1 MSSDS
6 SEDQAVEP
14 NLALKRKTIIS
25 KHKAAKRVI
34 KKLRTLQATKEA
46 MLFSLQTLQSLED
59 ELETLTRRARKC
71 NNTLTD
77 EELDPSLQ
85 EADEEAYMAFEEC
98 IDEASQL
105 CQEMIVSKTAACLSA
120 EITSTLEVVHQQMI
134 EHPDKSHLE
143 EHKSMGKLLDEMAE
157 SLRCSTLPLD
167 HPLREEVKQHRA
179 SLVAVRATTTEGK
192 PPIIIRGEEKDQDLP
207 KTTIKKFAGGLAEW
221 HAFWG
226 RFSGAVHLN
235 PAIKEQK
242 KLALLTDLVVDP
254 ALHEFMVTVNDG
266 LPGRYQEAVD
276 YLTGRFHR
284 PRELHSIYC
293 TKLATMQPIR
303 GTPAE
308 LSAAADAIHAA
319 VSGIRRSGYT
329 TIEQIATSLVAPIL
343 PDALRQ
349 LWENR
354 TEANEDVPEV
364 DEFIKFVRK
373 KATQADKS
381 QKSATVEV
389 SSRQARSH
397 QEPKEKTHKRNSHK
411 QEGKVYLTSP
421 QQPEPETQHKKN
433 TSRLPKTASTC
444 KVSCGLCTQMHY
456 VFSCKVFL
464 DMLVP
469 QRLAHV
475 QSASLCS
482 NCLRPGHVTTSCSS
496 SYRCRLC
503 KGEHNTLLHSDGAA
517 RPVNT
522 ASVSGNSLP
531 HRQEGLLMTS
541 RVKLTGPTGVSTV
554 VTALLDSGA
563 GMSVVSKRVMKAL
576 NLQPSKEWVTLA
588 GIEGPSLSTPR
599 PTAWFTVSSV
609 LAEDWHRTIQAAVLP
624 KVTADLP
631 SHHLQEVKDL
641 PHLKD
646 LTPLADPLFHVPKR
660 VDLLLDVD
668 VLDDVMLPERIAG
681 PKGTPSAWRTTLGWC
696 VMGRYS
702 PELISGNRSVSLLAV
717 TDEEESLD
725 KQFERFWTQ
734 EEMVICSRLLSTVE
748 RAIQEHYATTHQYS
762 ATERRYTVTLPR
774 REKAPPLG
782 ESRTRAVKRF
792 TTNELSL
799 VKRNL
804 WEKFQKVLEEYI
816 VMGHAQLVTPAEMQV
831 KVCNCFYMPM
841 HAVLKQSSTSTKLRI
856 VFDASSRTSTG
867 VSLNDI
873 LAPGPTLHPNLDH
886 ILMRFR
892 SYLVALSGDVAKM
905 YREVALSPDD
915 RHLHRFVWRPDKT
928 GPILDYAMNR
938 VTFGVTSSPYV
949 AVRTLQQAAE
959 DFSSPSSRSHW
970 HIHNSFY
977 VDDLLAGA
985 EDEAS
990 AVQLFQDL
998 RQVLAK
1004 GGFDL
1009 RKWRSS
1015 STQVLQH
1022 IPAELQETVPTQEMV
1037 DDHSSSYP
1045 KTLGITWNSR
1055 QDVMSAQVQLP
1066 AQYKSTKRGIVSDTA
1081 RSYDVL
1087 GWLAPFMLRMKVLFQ
1102 EMWKQKVDWDTPL
1115 KDESQAQHQAWREE
1129 LSVLQDITL
1138 PRCYYLPVR
1147 RVKVEL
1153 QGFADASTLAY
1164 AAVVYVRATYV
1175 DGTVSSRLVV
1185 AKTKVAPLKTVSI
1198 PRLELCG
1205 AVLLSELL
1213 VAVSR
1218 ALEVPKE
1225 NWYAWLD
1232 STAALGWLKNS
1243 PSLYKTYVAN
1253 RIACAAE
1260 HVDPSIWGHVGTHSN
1275 PADCATRGLSA
1286 EELKNHPL
1294 WWNGPPWLLSNPIP
1308 ARSQPTAGTLARD
1321 AASVQE
1327 EKEVTIHRVTARPV
1341 GGWEGKFNCYK
1352 TLLHA
1357 TAYATQFCRIMA
1369 SYLPGRTR
1377 LKSSPLSPKDL
1388 EEAEGYLYAQA
1399 QARSFG
1405 EELSRLSASTPLP
1418 VKQDSKLKAVNPFLS
1433 STGLMLVGGRLG
1445 KAKISPLQA
1454 NPVILS
1460 ASDWLTQLIFQH
1472 HHQELCHCGP
1482 TLLMAHTAT
1491 FLYVVAARKLAKDVC
1506 RDCMV
1511 CKRRAPK
1518 AMKQMMGQLPS
1529 HRVNPAHCFLNTG
1542 LDYAGPI
1549 SLKRGNPR
1557 KPSITKGYLALFICL
1572 ATRAVHIEVVSDQ
1585 KTNSL
1590 VAALKR
1596 FISHKGIPSNIYTD
1610 NGPNFV
1616 GARHE
1621 LSDLYLFLQ
1630 QPSTE
1635 AAIRDCLMAKK
1646 ITWHNIPQ
1654 RAPHFGGIWE
1664 AVVKSTK
1671 HHLRRTV
1678 GKVKLYYEEMAT
1690 VTCQIS
1696 SCLNSRPYL
1705 SQDCHDTEGEMP
1717 LTPGHFLTGRPMQA
1731 YPEAPED
1738 ADLTLT
1744 DRWKL
1749 CQALVQSFWD
1759 QWSKSYLSSLQ
1770 KRNKWLKPLPNIRH
1784 GDLVMMLD
1792 ESTPLITVWK
1802 MGKVLA
1808 TYPGED
1814 GLVRAADVE
1823 VSTTTFPPYYY
1834 TTLRKLDLKDVG
1846 SKKTVFRRPVV
1857 KLAPLMTSSSRH
1869 SAVRS
1874 TLLTGGGC
1882 SSLEEQP
1889 AG

>member
-6 SEDQAVEP
+6 SEEQVVEP
-14 NLALKRKTIIS
+14 NLALKRKTISS
-25 KHKAAKRVI
+25 KHKAARRVVKR
-34 KKLRTLQATKEA
+34 LRTLQAAKEP
-46 MLFSLQTLQSLED
+46 MLFSLQALTSMEE
-59 ELETLTRRARKC
+59 ELEALTRRARKC
-71 NNTLTD
+71 NNILLD
-77 EELDPSLQ
+77 EELDTGLQ
-85 EADEEAYMAFEEC
+85 EADEEAYIAFEETV
-98 IDEASQL
+98 DEASQL
-105 CQEMIVSKTAACLSA
+105 CQEMMVSKTAACLSA
-120 EITSTLEVVHQQMI
+120 EIASTLKVVHQQMT
-134 EHPDKSHLE
+134 EHPDKSCLE
-143 EHKSMGKLLDEMAE
+143 EHKSMAKLLDEMAE
-157 SLRCSTLPLD
+157 HLRCSTLPLD
-167 HPLREEVKQHRA
+167 HPLREEVEQHKA
-179 SLVAVRATTTEGK
+179 SIASVRATTTADSK

-207 KTTIKKFAGGLAEW
+207 KTSIKKFSGGLAEW

-254 ALHEFMVTVNDG
+254 ALHEFMITVNDG

-293 TKLATMQPIR
+293 AKLASMQPIK

-308 LSAAADAIHAA
+308 ISAAADAIHAA

-329 TIEQIATSLVAPIL
+329 TVEQIATSLVAPIL

-354 TEANEDVPEV
+354 TEANDDVPNV
-364 DEFIKFVRK
+364 DEFITFLRK
-373 KATQADKS
+373 KATQADKA
-381 QKSATVEV
+381 QKPATIEV

-397 QEPKEKTHKRNSHK
+397 QEAQKEKTHRRNSHK
-411 QEGKVYLTSP
+411 QEGKVYVASP
-421 QQPEPETQHKKN
+421 QPTEPETQHKKSTRPN
-433 TSRLPKTASTC
+433 KTASTC
-444 KVSCGLCTQMHY
+444 KVSCGLCNQMHY
-456 VFSCKVFL
+456 VFSCKMFL
-464 DMLVP
+464 EMSVP

-482 NCLRPGHVTTSCSS
+482 NCLRPGHVTSSCSS

-503 KGEHNTLLHSDGAA
+503 KGEHNTLVHSDSAV

-522 ASVSGNSLP
+522 ARPSAEAGCQKLLPPNSTSK
-531 HRQEGLLMTS
+531 REGLLMTS
-541 RVKLTGPTGVSTV
+541 RVKVTGPTGVSTV

-563 GMSVVSKRVMKAL
+563 GMSVMSKRVMKAL
-576 NLQPSKEWVTLA
+576 DLQPSKEWVTLA
-588 GIEGPSLSTPR
+588 GIEGPNLSTPR
-599 PTAWFTVSSV
+599 PTAWITVSSA
-609 LAEDWHRTIQAAVLP
+609 LAGDWHRTIQAAVLP
-624 KVTADLP
+624 KVTSDLP
-631 SHHLQEVKDL
+631 SHHLQAVKDL

-646 LTPLADPLFHVPKR
+646 LTPLADPQFHIPKK

-668 VLDDVMLPERIAG
+668 VLDEVMLPERIAG

-696 VMGRYS
+696 VMGSYS
-702 PELISGNRSVSLLAV
+702 PDLISGNKAVSLLAV
-717 TDEEESLD
+717 TDEEVNLD
-725 KQFERFWTQ
+725 HQMTRFWTQ
-734 EEMVICSRLLSTVE
+734 EEMVACSNLLSTGE
-748 RAIQEHYATTHQYS
+748 KAIQEHYATTHRYS
-762 ATERRYTVTLPR
+762 ATEQRYTVTLPR
-774 REKAPPLG
+774 REQAPPLG
-782 ESRTRAVKRF
+782 ESRTRAVRRF
-792 TTNELSL
+792 ITNEQSL
-799 VKRNL
+799 VKRKL
-804 WEKFQKVLEEYI
+804 WDKFQTVLQEYI
-816 VMGHAQLVTPAEMQV
+816 TMGHAQLVTPAEMQV
-831 KVCNCFYMPM
+831 KVCNSFYLPM
-841 HAVLKQSSTSTKLRI
+841 HAVIKQSSTSTKLRI

-867 VSLNDI
+867 VSLNDV

-886 ILMRFR
+886 ILMRFM

-905 YREVALSPDD
+905 YREVALSSED
-915 RHLHRFVWRPDKT
+915 RHLHRFVWRPEKT
-928 GPILDYAMNR
+928 GPILDYSMNR

-949 AVRTLQQAAE
+949 AVRTLQQVAE

-990 AVQLFQDL
+990 AMQLYQEL
-998 RQVLAK
+998 RQVLSR

-1015 STQVLQH
+1015 SSQVLQK
-1022 IPAELQETVPTQEMV
+1022 IPPDLQETVPTQEMV
-1037 DDHSSSYP
+1037 DDHSSTYP
-1045 KTLGITWNSR
+1045 KTLGITWDSR
-1055 QDVMSAQVQLP
+1055 KDVMAAQVQLP
-1066 AQYKSTKRGIVSDTA
+1066 AHYQSTKRGIVSDTA
-1081 RSYDVL
+1081 RSYDIL

-1102 EMWKQKVDWDTPL
+1102 TMWKQKVDWDTPL
-1115 KDESQAQHQAWREE
+1115 KDESRAQHQEWREE
-1129 LSVLQDITL
+1129 LAVLQDITL
-1138 PRCYYLPVR
+1138 PRCYYLPTR

-1213 VAVSR
+1213 VAVSK

-1225 NWYAWLD
+1225 DWHAWLD
-1232 STAALGWLKNS
+1232 STAALGWLRNC
-1243 PSLYKTYVAN
+1243 PSIYKTYVAN
-1253 RIACAAE
+1253 RIACAAD
-1260 HVDPSIWGHVGTHSN
+1260 HVDPGIWGHVGTHSN

-1286 EELKNHPL
+1286 EELKHHHL
-1294 WWNGPPWLLSNPIP
+1294 WWHGPSWLLQNPIP
-1308 ARSQPTAGTLARD
+1308 ARSQPTAETLARD
-1321 AASVQE
+1321 AAAVGE
-1327 EKEVTIHRVTARPV
+1327 EKEIPVHRVTTRPI
-1341 GGWEGKFNCYK
+1341 GGWEGRFNSYQS
-1352 TLLHA
+1352 LLHA
-1357 TAYATQFCRIMA
+1357 TAYATKFCRIMA
-1369 SYLPGRTR
+1369 SHLPGRTR
-1377 LKSSPLSPKDL
+1377 LKSSPLSPSDL
-1388 EEAEGYLYAQA
+1388 EQAETYLYKQS
-1399 QARSFG
+1399 QQRSFP
-1405 EELSRLSASTPLP
+1405 EELSRLTATDPQP
-1418 VKQDSKLKAVNPFLS
+1418 VRQDSKLKAVNPFLS
-1433 STGLMLVGGRLG
+1433 NSGLMLVGGRLG

-1460 ASDWLTQLIFQH
+1460 ASDKLTQLIFQH

-1529 HRVNPAHCFLNTG
+1529 HRVNPALCFLNTG

-1549 SLKRGNPR
+1549 HLKRGNPR

-1596 FISHKGIPSNIYTD
+1596 FISTRGIPSNIYTD

-1621 LSDLYLFLQ
+1621 LHDLYLFLQ

-1635 AAIRDCLMAKK
+1635 AAIRDCLMEKK
-1646 ITWHNIPQ
+1646 IAWHHIPQ

-1678 GKVKLYYEEMAT
+1678 GKINLYFEEMAT
-1690 VTCQIS
+1690 VICQIS

-1705 SQDCHDTEGEMP
+1705 SQDCHDCEGEMP
-1717 LTPGHFLTGRPMQA
+1717 LTPGHFMIGRPMQA
-1731 YPEAPED
+1731 FPEAPDEP
-1738 ADLTLT
+1738 DLTLT

-1759 QWSKSYLSSLQ
+1759 HWSKSYLSSLQ
-1770 KRNKWLKPLPNIRH
+1770 KRKKWLKPSPNVAV

-1802 MGKVLA
+1802 LGKVTA

-1846 SKKTVFRRPVV
+1846 SKKSVFRRPVV
-1857 KLAPLMTSSSRH
+1857 KLAPLMTHSSRN
-1869 SAVRS
+1869 
-1874 TLLTGGGC
+1874 TGV
-1882 SSLEEQP
+1882 
-1889 AG
+1889 

>member
-1 MSSDS
+1 MASDS
-6 SEDQAVEP
+6 SEELTVEP
-14 NLALKRKTIIS
+14 NLALKRKTISS

-34 KKLRTLQATKEA
+34 KRLRTLQAAREP
-46 MLFSLQTLQSLED
+46 MLFSLQALQSLED
-59 ELETLTRRARKC
+59 ELETLTRRARRC
-71 NNTLTD
+71 NETLTD

-98 IDEASQL
+98 VDEATSL

-120 EITSTLEVVHQQMI
+120 EIQDTLRAVNQQMA
-134 EHPDKSHLE
+134 EHPEKSYAE
-143 EHKSMGKLLDEMAE
+143 VHKDMSKLLDEMAE
-157 SLRCSTLPLD
+157 SLRSSTLDMD
-167 HPLREEVKQHRA
+167 HPLREEVKTHRA
-179 SLVAVRATTTEGK
+179 SLVALRATTAEAK
-192 PPIIIRGEEKDQDLP
+192 PPIIIRGDEKDQDLP

-284 PRELHSIYC
+284 PRELHSIHC
-293 TKLATMQPIR
+293 AKLATMQPIR
-303 GTPAE
+303 GTPTE

-349 LWENR
+349 LWENK
-354 TEANEDVPEV
+354 TEANEDVPDV
-364 DEFIKFVRK
+364 DEFITFVRK
-373 KATQADKS
+373 KATQADKA

-389 SSRQARSH
+389 SSRQARSL
-397 QEPKEKTHKRNSHK
+397 QEPKKEKPHKKNSYR
-411 QEGKVYLTSP
+411 QESKVYLANPQSP
-421 QQPEPETQHKKN
+421 EAESQPKKN
-433 TSRLPKTASTC
+433 TARPPKTASTC

-469 QRLAHV
+469 QRLVHV

-482 NCLRPGHVTTSCSS
+482 NCLRPGHSTTNCSS
-496 SYRCRLC
+496 SFRCRLC
-503 KGEHNTLLHSDGAA
+503 KGEHNTLLHSDSATL
-517 RPVNT
+517 PVHT
-522 ASVSGNSLP
+522 ASVSGNNLP
-531 HRQEGLLMTS
+531 HRREGLLMTS
-541 RVKLTGPTGVSTV
+541 RVRVTGPTGLSTV

-576 NLQPSKEWVTLA
+576 DLHQSKEWVTLA
-588 GIEGPSLSTPR
+588 GIEGPNLSTPR
-599 PTAWFTVSSV
+599 PTAWFTVSS
-609 LAEDWHRTIQAAVLP
+609 LMTEDWHRTIQAAVLP

-631 SHHLQEVKDL
+631 NHHLQEVKDL

-646 LTPLADPLFHVPKR
+646 LTPLADPQFHIPKR
-660 VDLLLDVD
+660 VDLLLDVEF
-668 VLDDVMLPERIAG
+668 LDDVMLPEKITG

-702 PELISGNRSVSLLAV
+702 PEIMSCNRSVVSLLAA
-717 TDEEESLD
+717 TEEEVSLD
-725 KQFERFWTQ
+725 NQMTRFWTQ
-734 EEMVICSRLLSTVE
+734 EEMVVCSNLLSTGE
-748 RAIQEHYATTHQYS
+748 KAIQEHYAQTHRYS
-762 ATERRYTVTLPR
+762 ATEQRYTVTLPR
-774 REKAPPLG
+774 RETTLCLG
-782 ESRTRAVKRF
+782 ESKTRAERRF
-792 TTNELSL
+792 ITNELSL
-799 VKRNL
+799 SKRGH
-804 WEKFQKVLEEYI
+804 WEKFQAVVMEYLTL
-816 VMGHAQLVTPAEMQV
+816 GHAQQITPAERLV
-831 KVCNCFYMPM
+831 KVERCYYMPM
-841 HAVLKQSSTSTKLRI
+841 HAVFKQASTSTKLRV
-856 VFDASSRTSTG
+856 VFDASSKTSTG
-867 VSLNDI
+867 ASLNDV
-873 LAPGPTLHPNLDH
+873 LAPGPTLHPTLEQ

-892 SYLVALSGDVAKM
+892 SYVVALSGDIAKM
-905 YREVALSPDD
+905 YREVALSPED
-915 RHLHRFVWRPDKT
+915 RHFHRFVWRPEKT
-928 GPILDYAMNR
+928 GPILECCMNR

-949 AVRTLQQAAE
+949 AVRTLQQTAE
-959 DFSSPSSRSHW
+959 DFSSSSSKSYW

-985 EDEAS
+985 EDVAS

-998 RQVLAK
+998 RKVLAK

-1015 STQVLQH
+1015 STQVLQQ
-1022 IPAELQETVPTQEMV
+1022 IPSELQETVPTQDMV
-1037 DDHSSSYP
+1037 DEHSSSYP

-1055 QDVMSAQVQLP
+1055 MDVMAAQVQLP
-1066 AQYKSTKRGIVSDTA
+1066 AQYRSTKRGIVSDTA
-1081 RSYDVL
+1081 RSFDVL
-1087 GWLAPFMLRMKVLFQ
+1087 GWLAPFMLRMKILFQ

-1115 KDESQAQHQAWREE
+1115 KEESQAQHQAWRDE

-1138 PRCYYLPVR
+1138 PRCYYRSAR
-1147 RVKVEL
+1147 RLKVEL

-1175 DGTVSSRLVV
+1175 DGTVSSELVV
-1185 AKTKVAPLKTVSI
+1185 AKTKVAPLKIVSI

-1213 VAVSR
+1213 VAVSK
-1218 ALEVPKE
+1218 ALQVPKE
-1225 NWYAWLD
+1225 NWHGWLD
-1232 STAALGWLKNS
+1232 STAALGWLKNC
-1243 PSLYKTYVAN
+1243 PSIYKTYVAN

-1260 HVDPSIWGHVGTHSN
+1260 HVDPSIWGHVGTLSN

-1286 EELKNHPL
+1286 EELKKHHL
-1294 WWNGPPWLLSNPIP
+1294 WWHGPPWLLSNPIP
-1308 ARSQPTAGTLARD
+1308 ARSQPTAETLARD
-1321 AASVQE
+1321 AAAVQE
-1327 EKEVTIHRVTARPV
+1327 EKEVVIHRVIARPV
-1341 GGWEGKFNCYK
+1341 GGWEGKFNSYK

-1357 TAYATQFCRIMA
+1357 TAYAAQFCRIIA

-1377 LKSSPLSPKDL
+1377 LKSSPLSTKDL
-1388 EEAEGYLYAQA
+1388 AQAEVYLYAQS

-1405 EELSRLSASTPLP
+1405 EELSRLSAATPQP
-1418 VKQDSKLKAVNPFLS
+1418 VKQESKLKAVNPFLS

-1445 KAKISPLQA
+1445 KANVSPMQA

-1460 ASDWLTQLIFQH
+1460 ASDWLTHLIFRYH
-1472 HHQELCHCGP
+1472 HEALCHCGP

-1506 RDCMV
+1506 KDCMV

-1518 AMKQMMGQLPS
+1518 AMKQMMGQLPA
-1529 HRVNPAHCFLNTG
+1529 HRVNPALCFQNTG

-1549 SLKRGNPR
+1549 SMKRGNPR
-1557 KPSITKGYLALFICL
+1557 KPSIIKGYLAIFICL

-1585 KTNSL
+1585 TTNSL
-1590 VAALKR
+1590 VAALRR
-1596 FISHKGIPSNIYTD
+1596 FISHKGLPSNIYSD
-1610 NGPNFV
+1610 NGSNFV
-1616 GARHE
+1616 GARSE
-1621 LSDLYLFLQ
+1621 LHDLYLFLQ

-1635 AAIRDCLMAKK
+1635 AAIRDCLMERRIA
-1646 ITWHNIPQ
+1646 WHHIPQ

-1664 AVVKSTK
+1664 ALVKSTK

-1678 GKVKLYYEEMAT
+1678 GKVKLYYEEMST
-1690 VTCQIS
+1690 VTCQIAA
-1696 SCLNSRPYL
+1696 CLNSRPYL
-1705 SQDCHDTEGEMP
+1705 SQDCHDSEGEMP
-1717 LTPGHFLTGRPMQA
+1717 LTPGHFMIGRPMQA

-1738 ADLTLT
+1738 PDLTLT
-1744 DRWKL
+1744 DRWRL

-1770 KRNKWLKPLPNIRH
+1770 KRNKWTKPLPNVKV

-1792 ESTPLITVWK
+1792 ETTPLLTTWK
-1802 MGKVLA
+1802 MAKVTA
-1808 TYPGED
+1808 TYPGVD
-1814 GLVRAADVE
+1814 GLVRAVDVQ

-1834 TTLRKLDLKDVG
+1834 STQRKLDPKDLKTR
-1846 SKKTVFRRPVV
+1846 KTTYRRPVV
-1857 KLAPLMTSSSRH
+1857 KLAPLMTCSSRNT
-1869 SAVRS
+1869 AV
-1874 TLLTGGGC
+1874 
-1882 SSLEEQP
+1882 
-1889 AG
+1889 